1 MKRAPQ
7 KEAIRLSRLLKIA
20 LGENRFPV
28 NVALLAKEISK
39 NNPDPIDKVVG
50 GDLPGCEG
58 MLRPHS
64 KRPAWHIVYNDDPK
78 YNGRNRFTMAHELAH
93 YQLHRPT
100 LTEQNY
106 ISGTLDNDALFQC
119 KPMQSNTWK
128 EAEQQRE
135 EEADTFAS
143 FLLMP
148 IDDFRAQVSG
158 QSMSAELLTHV
169 TDRYGVSL
177 TAATRKWIEFTD
189 TRAAMVVSRDG
200 FALWGRASKPAYKS
214 GIFVRSGMAL
224 PELVANEIESS
235 SRGFL
240 SDTPIERP
248 KGVWVFSR
256 GSEPVQEQ
264 TLRSEFLDLSISIL
278 QFQRTHFSASGED
291 PREWDTFD
299 QFNSNGRLATS
310 K

>member
-7 KEAIRLSRLLKIA
+7 KEAIRLSTLLKMT
-20 LGENRFPV
+20 LGEDRFPV
-28 NVALLAKEISK
+28 DVALLAREISK

-50 GDLPGCEG
+50 GDLPGFEG

-64 KRPAWHIVYNDDPK
+64 KRPAWHIVYNDDPR
-78 YNGRNRFTMAHELAH
+78 YDGRNRFTMAHELGH
-93 YQLHRPT
+93 YQLHRPV

-106 ISGTLDNDALFQC
+106 RSGALDTDTLFQC
-119 KPMQSNTWK
+119 KPMQSNAWR
-128 EAEQQRE
+128 ESEQQRE

-148 IDDFRAQVSG
+148 IDDYRAQVSG
-158 QSMSAELLTHV
+158 QNMSAEMLDHV

-177 TAATRKWIEFTD
+177 TAAALKWIDFTD

-200 FALWGRASKPAYKS
+200 FALWGRASKSAYKS

-224 PELVANEIESS
+224 PELVTREIDSS

-240 SDTPIERP
+240 SDTPVERP
-248 KGVWVFSR
+248 KGVWFFSR
-256 GSEPVQEQ
+256 GSETLQEL
-264 TLRSEFLDLSISIL
+264 TLRSEFLDISISIL
-278 QFQRTHFSASGED
+278 QFQATPFLTTDED
-291 PREWDTFD
+291 PSDWDTVD
-299 QFNSNGRLATS
+299 QFNRVSR
-310 K
+310 